1 MPRVAENM
9 QRGPTWLM
17 LQVQYARHR
26 AMAGGKHALMARP
39 EVASGC
45 GILRA
50 GNAHRPASSTWSNAT
65 CGARAKDG
73 LSATADGGRCSSPRA
88 MSSDQR

>member
-17 LQVQYARHR
+17 LQLQYVRHR

-45 GILRA
+45 GILR
-50 GNAHRPASSTWSNAT
+50 GNAHRPASSTSLEQRNVRR
-65 CGARAKDG
+65 AREGWAVGD
-73 LSATADGGRCSSPRA
+73 R
-88 MSSDQR
+88 